1 MSHPAPAASPAD
13 PKPPTPKG
21 EGGGGEGLAT
31 VLIALGVNTAVALV
45 KSVVAALTGSAAM
58 VAEAFHSWAD
68 AGNEVF
74 LLLAERRAGRV
85 ADARHPVGYGR
96 AAYVWS
102 MIAAFGLFAVGS
114 AVSVWH
120 GITAWGADE
129 AESSYTLAYIVLG
142 AAFVLEAVS
151 FVNAHRRVGRDAK
164 ERGIGR
170 LQFLNR
176 TSDPTLRAVWVE
188 DASALIGL
196 SIAAAALFL
205 HQLTGDP
212 RWDAAGSILV
222 GLLLGVVAIFLL
234 SRNMAFLV
242 GEVADPE
249 LRARAL
255 RWLLERPEVLSVSHL
270 HLEYV
275 GPEKLLIV
283 GAVDLAG
290 DERESSAA
298 VLLQRVEDELLRRPG
313 VAAVVL
319 SLSNPGHPALQ
330 EDVRAPTGRTGA

>member
-1 MSHPAPAASPAD
+1 MKRWGPGPRADAGRGAVARLVADGGARGELGHRWPGRAAGEGDTGGMSHPAPAASPAD

-151 FVNAHRRVGRDAK
+151 FVNAHRCIYQDANRWIRKPTPVITPNRVRDRPSRCRPKRGAK
-164 ERGIGR
+164 SPI
-170 LQFLNR
+170 
-176 TSDPTLRAVWVE
+176 
-188 DASALIGL
+188 
-196 SIAAAALFL
+196 
-205 HQLTGDP
+205 
-212 RWDAAGSILV
+212 
-222 GLLLGVVAIFLL
+222 
-234 SRNMAFLV
+234 
-242 GEVADPE
+242 
-249 LRARAL
+249 
-255 RWLLERPEVLSVSHL
+255 
-270 HLEYV
+270 
-275 GPEKLLIV
+275 
-283 GAVDLAG
+283 
-290 DERESSAA
+290 
-298 VLLQRVEDELLRRPG
+298 
-313 VAAVVL
+313 
-319 SLSNPGHPALQ
+319 
-330 EDVRAPTGRTGA
+330 